1 MGIIKK
7 SNSNTWMELEIE
19 LKRSIEDLV
28 EVVHNKTSI
37 NKIIDLKGKSSVSL
51 RSGCEL
57 FMKYVTNVFNM
68 NDQVF
73 TSANPVMDCFV
84 VCFWL

>member
-1 MGIIKK
+1 MGVIKS

-19 LKRSIEDLV
+19 LKHSIEELIT
-28 EVVHNKTSI
+28 VVNNSSS

-57 FMKYVTNVFNM
+57 FMKYVTNVFSM
-68 NDQVF
+68 NDQVRNI
-73 TSANPVMDCFV
+73 TFV
-84 VCFWL
+84 CEVCHHFI